1 MALKLLANTPLSVL
15 DLAPILEGQTPAD
28 TFRQS
33 AALAR
38 AVEGWGYRR
47 YWLAEHHNMASV
59 ASSATVVLMGFI
71 AGATQAIRVG
81 SGGIML
87 PNHAPLVV
95 AEQFGTLA
103 SLYPGRIDMGL
114 GRAPGTDQ
122 LTARA
127 LRRDIRGGSDFV
139 REIQE
144 LRTYLSAEN
153 RTSAVRAVPGEGL
166 DIPMWILGSSTD
178 SALLAGALGLPYAF
192 ASHFAPT
199 HFEEAIHLYR
209 QNFRPS
215 ADLDAPYIM
224 AGINVVAAATNAA
237 AQRLATSYYLLVR
250 GIITGQR
257 RALQPPVDSL
267 EGMLQDY
274 ELAAIEQMTAYAFV
288 GDGATIG
295 AGLAAF
301 VARTGVDEL
310 IVASHIYDPEAR
322 QESYRLLGQLTGGN

>member
-1 MALKLLANTPLSVL
+1 MPPKQLANIPLSIL

-28 TFRQS
+28 TFRRS

-38 AVEGWGYRR
+38 AVEGWGYKR

-59 ASSATVVLMGFI
+59 ASSATVVLIGFI
-71 AGATQAIRVG
+71 AGQTSTIRVG

-127 LRRDIRGGSDFV
+127 LRRLTHGGGDFV

-153 RTSAVRAVPGEGL
+153 RTSPVRAIPGEGL
-166 DIPMWILGSSTD
+166 DIPVWILGSSTD
-178 SALLAGALGLPYAF
+178 SAVLAGALGLPYAF
-192 ASHFAPT
+192 ASHFAPA
-199 HFEEAIHLYR
+199 HFEAAIRLYR

-215 ADLDAPYIM
+215 PDLDAPYII

-267 EGMLQDY
+267 EALLEDY
-274 ELAAIEQMTAYAFV
+274 ELAAIEQMTTYAFV
-288 GDGATIG
+288 GDGETIR
-295 AGLAAF
+295 ARLAAF
-301 VARTGVDEL
+301 VERTGVDEL
-310 IVASHIYDPEAR
+310 MVASHIYEPAAR
-322 QESYRLLGQLTGGN
+322 VESYGILGEAVKG